1 MQHEE
6 TDVKTNKHA
15 VLACLIAAV
24 CRNGSSHG
32 QGGSRLHH
40 RRPNWLL
47 PQPNGLLIPPDRGS
61 SPLFRVCPAGSW
73 EQLSFPRVLINPAP
87 PCISYNK
94 QSKLNRLVYE
104 DSRQLGW
111 PRQVGGAPG
120 SQAGEHMCA
129 FGGTA
134 GNFDFQ
140 VEKVGCLTRIQ
151 FDLFLLSCKET
162 SGDDALPITGGWIIA
177 IRRAGPKLHLAM
189 KSL

>member
-6 TDVKTNKHA
+6 TDVKTHKHA

-111 PRQVGGAPG
+111 SGWDIAIFPRQL
-120 SQAGEHMCA
+120 S
-129 FGGTA
+129 FIL
-134 GNFDFQ
+134 
-140 VEKVGCLTRIQ
+140 LTQ
-151 FDLFLLSCKET
+151 HPPASPYH
-162 SGDDALPITGGWIIA
+162 PIRCNMISESSITCN
-177 IRRAGPKLHLAM
+177 
-189 KSL
+189 

>member
-6 TDVKTNKHA
+6 TDVKTHKHT

-24 CRNGSSHG
+24 CRNGPSHG
-32 QGGSRLHH
+32 QGGSRRHL

-47 PQPNGLLIPPDRGS
+47 PRPNGLLIPPDRGS

-73 EQLSFPRVLINPAP
+73 EQLWFPRVLINPAP

-111 PRQVGGAPG
+111 LRPAPG
-120 SQAGEHMCA
+120 LYSRPSHQHPS
-129 FGGTA
+129 
-134 GNFDFQ
+134 
-140 VEKVGCLTRIQ
+140 VIQ
-151 FDLFLLSCKET
+151 FCCILEPASFLRGQFVNWNLF
-162 SGDDALPITGGWIIA
+162 
-177 IRRAGPKLHLAM
+177 IRNGFHRSSNCAPTTQC
-189 KSL
+189 S

>member
-24 CRNGSSHG
+24 CRNDSSHG
-32 QGGSRLHH
+32 EVGCLRHLRLHL

-47 PQPNGLLIPPDRGS
+47 PQPNGLLIPPDLGR

-104 DSRQLGW
+104 DSRQLGCAR
-111 PRQVGGAPG
+111 PQT
-120 SQAGEHMCA
+120 A
-129 FGGTA
+129 FGPPPIQPNTGMKELKA
-134 GNFDFQ
+134 ASIAN
-140 VEKVGCLTRIQ
+140 KV
-151 FDLFLLSCKET
+151 
-162 SGDDALPITGGWIIA
+162 
-177 IRRAGPKLHLAM
+177 
-189 KSL
+189 

>member
-1 MQHEE
+1 MWLWMQHEE
-6 TDVKTNKHA
+6 TDVKTHKHA

-61 SPLFRVCPAGSW
+61 SPLFRVYPAGSW

-104 DSRQLGW
+104 DSRQLGC
-111 PRQVGGAPG
+111 PALV
-120 SQAGEHMCA
+120 
-129 FGGTA
+129 
-134 GNFDFQ
+134 
-140 VEKVGCLTRIQ
+140 LTRPRLILTLTLLLPVKAPLT
-151 FDLFLLSCKET
+151 LFFHRTQARLLSCRAIHSMLT
-162 SGDDALPITGGWIIA
+162 RLDFFVVDWCRAIVVTTGITVT
-177 IRRAGPKLHLAM
+177 PKSM
-189 KSL
+189 S

>member
-6 TDVKTNKHA
+6 TDVKTHKHA

-24 CRNGSSHG
+24 CRNGPSHG

-111 PRQVGGAPG
+111 DCALK
-120 SQAGEHMCA
+120 SQAR
-129 FGGTA
+129 
-134 GNFDFQ
+134 
-140 VEKVGCLTRIQ
+140 V
-151 FDLFLLSCKET
+151 LLRVAIEPT
-162 SGDDALPITGGWIIA
+162 HHLVRTVALPSGGWIKIV
-177 IRRAGPKLHLAM
+177 M
-189 KSL
+189 KY